1 MGEEHPPG
9 LFWGDVGE
17 EHPPG
22 LFLGDVGEEHPPGMF
37 CGDVVAGQHPLG
49 LFWEDVGEEHPS
61 HTAVVHHSQVVWET
75 AGYHQLR
82 IVVEVL
88 EEEGSLCCSQPV

>member
-1 MGEEHPPG
+1 MVVGQHPPG
-9 LFWGDVGE
+9 LFWGDLGE
-17 EHPPG
+17 EHP
-22 LFLGDVGEEHPPGMF
+22 F
-37 CGDVVAGQHPLG
+37 
-49 LFWEDVGEEHPS
+49 

-88 EEEGSLCCSQPV
+88 EEEGSLQYQVDCEEGMLYPH